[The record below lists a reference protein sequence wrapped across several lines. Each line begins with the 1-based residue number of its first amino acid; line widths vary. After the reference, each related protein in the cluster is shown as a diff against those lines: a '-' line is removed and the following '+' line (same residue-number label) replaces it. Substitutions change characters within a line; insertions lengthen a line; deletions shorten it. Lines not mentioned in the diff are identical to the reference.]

1 MKLSAVSVF
10 LEHVN
15 LGLVLGLKEMG
26 LLQGHAV
33 EFCLAAVLI

>member
-10 LEHVN
+10 LEHIN

-26 LLQGHAV
+26 YYKVMPLNFA
-33 EFCLAAVLI
+33 